1 MVLIVLFSFG
11 CILSLNVNAENIV
24 RHSCGTE
31 GTFYK
36 IASNYALNEANAA
49 TKTTSEGVLGCIEFC
64 VKNESCKAFNYKKVS
79 PVESLCELLQN
90 DRNTKET
97 DVAPRDGW
105 SYYDT
110 GLYSSQIGQHCRSL
124 SYNPCYPC
132 LCIDSCYSGLG
143 YSCNCSNG
151 SPNLADIYIAFE
163 TTVTGDST
171 RTFYNR
177 GKDKR
182 EGNTL
187 TMINGAHIAAVSDRP
202 GNVLKI
208 IGTNAGAVV
217 GNFQDSCVNNPGHGL
232 CSVSLW
238 LKIVSPYPE
247 YQTIFGSGMINSNS
261 GLLLRVHPNAKN
273 IGARSITSDQHL
285 LLTAALPDAMQTW
298 AHVVLTSNW
307 KSKQLVLYI
316 NGKMAAQ
323 DTTAESNS
331 ASQTGHT
338 NLILGAG
345 TLIALINDYWNMELD
360 DLAIWEDHV
369 LTAEEV
375 VHVMNK
381 GFVQT

>member
-110 GLYSSQIGQHCRSL
+110 GLYSSQIGQRCRNL

-143 YSCNCSNG
+143 YSCNCTHGLPSL
-151 SPNLADIYIAFE
+151 PDIYTAFE
-163 TTVTGDST
+163 TTVAGDSKKSA
-171 RTFYNR
+171 YDR
-177 GKDKR
+177 GQDMN
-182 EGNTL
+182 GNKLVTL
-187 TMINGAHIAAVSDRP
+187 LNGAMISSSVGRP
-202 GNVLKI
+202 GRVLRLY
-208 IGTNAGAVV
+208 GTNAGAVL
-217 GNFQDSCVNNPGHGL
+217 GNFYSHSLNNPAD
-232 CSVSLW
+232 SKISISLW
-238 LKIVSPYPE
+238 LRIASPQSGV
-247 YQTIFGSGMINSNS
+247 QTIFGAGRYASDSGV
-261 GLLLRVHPNAKN
+261 LLRVTSSAKA
-273 IGARSITSDQHL
+273 IYARSLLSSKHLTTPEVQISDTLQSW
-285 LLTAALPDAMQTW
+285 T
-298 AHVVLTSNW
+298 HVALTSNW
-307 KSKQLVLYI
+307 ISPKIVIYL
-316 NGKMAAQ
+316 NGLNVAQ
-323 DTTAESNS
+323 QTTASSYSISTTKHPNF
-331 ASQTGHT
+331 
-338 NLILGAG
+338 IFGAG
-345 TLIALINDYWNMELD
+345 SLFSLINDHWDMHID
-360 DLAIWEDHV
+360 DFAFWDNYI
-369 LTAEEV
+369 LTPEEV
-375 VHVMNK
+375 AYVMNK
-381 GFVQT
+381 GFV